1 MITWPLWGW
10 GKVFLDLNSFWANK
24 KKAEFWVEV
33 EMEMPGSPE
42 INLDKIIE
50 HNLKGFQLSI
60 TTTEFV
66 D

>member
-1 MITWPLWGW
+1 
-10 GKVFLDLNSFWANK
+10 
-24 KKAEFWVEV
+24 
-33 EMEMPGSPE
+33 MEMPGSPE